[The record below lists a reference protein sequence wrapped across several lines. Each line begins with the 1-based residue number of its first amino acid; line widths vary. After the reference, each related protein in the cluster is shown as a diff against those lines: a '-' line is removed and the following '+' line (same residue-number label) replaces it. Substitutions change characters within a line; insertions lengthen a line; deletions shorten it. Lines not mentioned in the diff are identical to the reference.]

1 MSNIIKFNPLFGAN
15 DNDFKN
21 KDQQLL
27 QIHNA
32 IEAKEQMLLDK
43 KSKLRVAMQQNNF
56 LNNVKDD
63 YSKYYNFIAEQKRE
77 QIKAFN
83 RLSRYINE
91 LNQLNN
97 LNSNSLVNSQ
107 NDEKKILQEV
117 KNIKKRLNSIIS
129 NSK

>member
-1 MSNIIKFNPLFGAN
+1 MSNNIKINPLFRAN
-15 DNDFKN
+15 DDDFKN
-21 KDQQLL
+21 KDRQLL